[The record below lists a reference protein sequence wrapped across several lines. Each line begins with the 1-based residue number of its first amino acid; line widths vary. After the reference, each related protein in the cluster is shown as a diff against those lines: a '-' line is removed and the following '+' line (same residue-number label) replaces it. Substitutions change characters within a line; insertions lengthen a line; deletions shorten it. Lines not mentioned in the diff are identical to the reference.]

1 MAGTWTSVAVVTG
14 LAIFAGGVGAQDGLG
29 GPPPAARP
37 GAVREQSLVF
47 TAPAG
52 WKVVE
57 AVEAERWAWATGE
70 AGKDGAPAPLRVAA
84 TRVARR
90 PLEAHVARWARGFED
105 AAGAPLA
112 AGAAKTEELKVDGV
126 PTTLVELRGTFTGAA
141 EPGAE
146 ERPRHEGWAALY
158 LVQEG
163 PDGTWVVSARGPAA
177 AIEALRAQLVE
188 LARATK
194 PGEVEVPAAAP
205 VEAPEKEGESE
216 EGE

>member
-14 LAIFAGGVGAQDGLG
+14 LSLFACGAGAQDGLG
-29 GPPPAARP
+29 GPPPQARP

-52 WKVVE
+52 WRAVE
-57 AVEAERWAWATGE
+57 AVEAERWAWAAGE
-70 AGKDGAPAPLRVAA
+70 AKEGAPPPLRVSA
-84 TRVARR
+84 TRVAKR
-90 PLEAHVARWARGFED
+90 PLEAHTARWARGFED

-112 AGAAKTEELKVDGV
+112 AAAAKTEELKVDGV
-126 PTTLVELRGTFTGAA
+126 PTTLVELRGTFSGAA

-146 ERPRHEGWAALY
+146 ERTRHEGWAALY
-158 LVQEG
+158 LVQDG
-163 PDGTWVVSARGPAA
+163 PDGTWVLSVRGPAA
-177 AIEALRAQLVE
+177 AVEPLRAQLVE

-194 PGEVEVPAAAP
+194 PGEVEVPAAP
-205 VEAPEKEGESE
+205 VETPEEEDGSE